1 MQGSAIFLSVCQSD
15 KATKTNTGIQQEM
28 KRKAQNDKSNND
40 KGNNIRHLQRNCN
53 FSQRKLQAIS
63 LGSLLLRAFLLL
75 LLLLLCCCGEM
86 LLALQEFMTNDARK
100 HKQRLLWR
108 WCPQRMQLTQRSA
121 QIATQNYE
129 QTKKKHK
136 TQERTLTS
144 VASKL

>member
-75 LLLLLCCCGEM
+75 LLLCCCGEM

-100 HKQRLLWR
+100 HKQR
-108 WCPQRMQLTQRSA
+108 
-121 QIATQNYE
+121 
-129 QTKKKHK
+129 
-136 TQERTLTS
+136 
-144 VASKL
+144 